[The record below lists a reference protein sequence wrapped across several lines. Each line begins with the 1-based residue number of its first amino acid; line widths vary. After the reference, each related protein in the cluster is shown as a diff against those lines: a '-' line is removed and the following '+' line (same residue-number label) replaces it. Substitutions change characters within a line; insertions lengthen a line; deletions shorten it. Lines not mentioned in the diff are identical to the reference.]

1 MKEGKQ
7 TLRFEMNNYNDG
19 FKIDHIRIAKVQ
31 SAIEVQ
37 GNTTIVVNQL
47 IDGSKT
53 KGWGIETKNGI
64 ANIGCS
70 ESGAYQDYHI
80 NVKKDGYYQ
89 FSINAAY
96 NGGSHAN
103 AILQLINNQT
113 SYVKSTSQSV
123 TELGKVQI
131 TQTGDWGNFVN
142 SDKVLVK
149 LSAGEQT
156 IRIYDEGDGFNYRSF
171 DLDYVK
177 EFNEV

>member
-1 MKEGKQ
+1 MGRRQHALQEHR
-7 TLRFEMNNYNDG
+7 LRRPDRHHDRGRFHDPQRPPHFQQALHG
-19 FKIDHIRIAKVQ
+19 SDQR
-31 SAIEVQ
+31 SAVRRRDDPS
-37 GNTTIVVNQL
+37 QL
-47 IDGSKT
+47 PRRLGTARDAQVI
-53 KGWGIETKNGI
+53 
-64 ANIGCS
+64 S
-70 ESGAYQDYHI
+70 E
-80 NVKKDGYYQ
+80 N
-89 FSINAAY
+89 
-96 NGGSHAN
+96 
-103 AILQLINNQT
+103 QLINNQT